1 MRDTRT
7 KLLQAAVHV
16 FSQKGYKAASTRDIA
31 RRAKVNPVTL
41 FRLFKGKAGL
51 RAAVVD
57 FMFANINFRARLAPR
72 LERPLDGP
80 QFIQVVI
87 DTLLEALY
95 ASPAFYRV
103 IVYSALE
110 NDPKTIRAVWR
121 ELKPAYALVAFHLE
135 DRMRSRRFRKVNAL
149 VAARLIAATAFHH
162 YRIYEFFQG
171 KKVPGFRS
179 RDWSRQC
186 ADIIYRGLKAG

>member
-16 FSQKGYKAASTRDIA
+16 FSRKGYRAASTRDIA
-31 RRAKVNPVTL
+31 RRAKVNQVTL
-41 FRLFKGKAGL
+41 FRIFKGKAGL

-57 FMFANINFRARLAPR
+57 YMFANINFPARLAPR
-72 LERPLDGP
+72 LERPLDGT

-95 ASPAFYRV
+95 ASPDFYRI

-121 ELKPAYALVAFHLE
+121 ELKLGYALVASHLE
-135 DRMRSRRFRKVNAL
+135 DRMRSGQFRKVNSL
-149 VAARLIAATAFHH
+149 VAVRLMTAAAFHH
-162 YRIYEFFQG
+162 YRIYELFKG
-171 KKVPGFRS
+171 KKVRGFRS

-186 ADIIYRGLKAG
+186 ADLIYRGLKTG

>member
-1 MRDTRT
+1 LRDTRT

-16 FSQKGYKAASTRDIA
+16 FSQKGFKAASTRDIA
-31 RRAKVNPVTL
+31 RRAKVNQVTL

-57 FMFANINFRARLAPR
+57 YMFANINFRARLAPR

-95 ASPAFYRV
+95 ASPDFYRI

-121 ELKPAYALVAFHLE
+121 ELKPAYALVASQLAG
-135 DRMRSRRFRKVNAL
+135 RMRNRQFRKVNAL
-149 VAARLIAATAFHH
+149 AATRLMTAAAFHH
-162 YRIYEFFQG
+162 YRIYELFEG
-171 KKVPGFRS
+171 KKVPGFGG